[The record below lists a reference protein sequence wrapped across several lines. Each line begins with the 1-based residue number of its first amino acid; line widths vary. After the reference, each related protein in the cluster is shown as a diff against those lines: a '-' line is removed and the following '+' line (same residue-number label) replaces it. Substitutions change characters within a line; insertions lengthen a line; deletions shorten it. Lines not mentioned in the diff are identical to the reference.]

1 MHLTEGNG
9 ERQCESQGWGED
21 ERRGNR
27 STRRL
32 LEEGFLEEAAQIQVN
47 RGESQGV
54 VGGRGQEAGMRGAP
68 GFPHCHSEAGALFAE
83 DQLRCPQVGPRWG
96 AAGCLGGVLAHRG
109 VEM

>member
-1 MHLTEGNG
+1 MRLTIGNG

-21 ERRGNR
+21 ER
-27 STRRL
+27 STRRPRRL

-54 VGGRGQEAGMRGAP
+54 EGGRGQGAGMRGAP
-68 GFPHCHSEAGALFAE
+68 GFPHCHSDAGALFAE

-96 AAGCLGGVLAHRG
+96 AAGCLGGVLAHGG